1 MKNTLHIALVFLLG
15 LSVLAGCH
23 REGMPGSSAES
34 PELLTKG
41 PVQVNF
47 TISIQDFDQD
57 EVITKA
63 DYVDVDAAYRYDY
76 EKKIKD
82 YKVLVFDATG
92 AYKVE
97 DGKYVFDR
105 MLAKRLSSDE
115 EKVVLKTDLG
125 TNWQRIE
132 LKLNDTYK
140 SLAVIVLANMGATVY
155 TDASI
160 PGKGSSLLDVV
171 NYLKNKNID
180 FETDQTKYLSGEV
193 AIPMQGYK
201 VYGSWEGLSSS
212 APNLD
217 ELKEKQE
224 LKYYKG
230 MSTPLT
236 VKGFRTAEE
245 LNNYANI
252 TGAVRETDNL
262 PMTFAMARLHVRYS
276 PKTGQP
282 SGTPQAGQA
291 SVEITRVRLH
301 NYDKKLRIL
310 PGTFADGDTV
320 SPFSTVDDVIDLQGS
335 TDPDVE
341 FIHPKATDNSWV
353 AYVPDQKVKG
363 DKPSAPVG
371 DPYTDPYLIVD
382 VKVTDK
388 GGKVVEFT
396 FERDQITR
404 KWKWTDALSVEHTET
419 VTYKNSPWTEWLQMQ
434 NIISGRKK
442 PDGTTDV
449 ALKAYYNLV
458 RGYTY
463 EWIAEGVEGMTDLNL

>member
-23 REGMPGSSAES
+23 REGMPGASVES

-105 MLAKRLSSDE
+105 TLAKRLSSDE

-212 APNLD
+212 ASNLD

-320 SPFSTVDDVIDLQGS
+320 SPFSTVDDVIL
-335 TDPDVE
+335 
-341 FIHPKATDNSWV
+341 N
-353 AYVPDQKVKG
+353 
-363 DKPSAPVG
+363 
-371 DPYTDPYLIVD
+371 IV
-382 VKVTDK
+382 
-388 GGKVVEFT
+388 
-396 FERDQITR
+396 
-404 KWKWTDALSVEHTET
+404 
-419 VTYKNSPWTEWLQMQ
+419 
-434 NIISGRKK
+434 
-442 PDGTTDV
+442 
-449 ALKAYYNLV
+449 
-458 RGYTY
+458 
-463 EWIAEGVEGMTDLNL
+463 